1 MLLTSLLFFSGGIA
15 AGVSLSK
22 QILQKNVKKTSKAV
36 LEKHKKAQQNLSSV
50 SEHKDVSEI
59 QAEKEINRYLVVSN
73 TSLVLTTLGGLVY
86 PPLTIVSIP
95 LLIYG
100 SSYILKKA
108 YDTVIKEHRIGIV
121 IVESIA
127 IVGFMVTGHFLPPHY
142 GTHSISTAENYYEK
156 PKIILE
162 KISLIFLANNLAR
175 FGLSLMGLNW
185 KSHLVN

>member
-1 MLLTSLLFFSGGIA
+1 MLLTSLLFLSGGIA

-36 LEKHKKAQQNLSSV
+36 LEKHKKAQQNLFKV

-86 PPLTIVSIP
+86 PPLTIISIP

-100 SSYILKKA
+100 SGYILKKA
-108 YDTVIKEHRIGIV
+108 YDTVIKEHRIGVV

-127 IVGFMVTGHFLPPHY
+127 IVGFMVTGHFFCHRIMVHTLFLQ
-142 GTHSISTAENYYEK
+142 
-156 PKIILE
+156 PKTIT
-162 KISLIFLANNLAR
+162 KNRRSF
-175 FGLSLMGLNW
+175 SK
-185 KSHLVN
+185 KSH